1 MLLNKIIPKLSFLD
15 KLYSKED
22 KTSFAR
28 SIFEIEFYCWYSNL
42 SASYIY
48 YYLRIPKKILSKILP
63 VSGITLFIL
72 PEISNNIIKF
82 KLFLKFFPSSLQL
95 IPNPTNNSSFF
106 EIGFSILAKL

>member
-1 MLLNKIIPKLSFLD
+1 MLLNKIIPKLSSFD
-15 KLYSKED
+15 KLYIKED

-28 SIFEIEFYCWYSNL
+28 SIFEIAFYCWYSNL

-48 YYLRIPKKILSKILP
+48 YYLRNKILP
-63 VSGITLFIL
+63 VNGITLFIL